1 VKVRVGNVEHDL
13 RVEAAFSVPRLGFQ
27 DNFFCAFQSLL
38 PDGIQPTKFTGPF
51 WGQCMDRV
59 LLDMMDRTDWILCT
73 DFDSVYEA
81 DTVQRLLTAAMVS
94 GYDAVAPMQCKRDE
108 GIPMFTPEGHF
119 EIGRVEIAPS
129 WFEATIQ
136 PVDSAHFG
144 CTLLRSSALKRTK
157 TPWFVGTPAEDGH
170 WGDAPE
176 GQRQR
181 VEEDI
186 AFWKTW
192 KNSGNTLGICPQI
205 AIGHAELMFT
215 WPGRDLKAV
224 YQYPTEYW
232 KAGGRRPAAAWG
244 SAEHAEA
251 SAK

>member
-38 PDGIQPTKFTGPF
+38 PNGIQPTKFTGPF

-59 LLDMMDRTDWILCT
+59 LLEMVDRTEWILCT

-170 WGDAPE
+170 WHDVPE

-192 KNSGNTLGICPQI
+192 KASGKRWAFARKSPSGTLNSCLLG
-205 AIGHAELMFT
+205 
-215 WPGRDLKAV
+215 
-224 YQYPTEYW
+224 
-232 KAGGRRPAAAWG
+232 PAATSRRFISIPPSIGGLAAG
-244 SAEHAEA
+244 DRLRHGDR
-251 SAK
+251 